1 MTNPPPPNGGQS
13 NPYGPRNQWV
23 DGNVRPN
30 PPPESVRRL
39 PTAARTT
46 PVRRPA
52 AAAPEAPAEETPP
65 EEKAPTDEDVPAE
78 FKSALRK
85 ANTYA
90 NTMHMSKAG
99 LYDQLTSG
107 YGEQSSPQ
115 ATQYAVANL

>member
-30 PPPESVRRL
+30 PPPES
-39 PTAARTT
+39 
-46 PVRRPA
+46 VRRPA

-90 NTMHMSKAG
+90 NTMLMSKAG

-115 ATQYAVANL
+115 AAQYAVANL

>member
-39 PTAARTT
+39 PAAARTT

-52 AAAPEAPAEETPP
+52 AAAPETPTEETPP
-65 EEKAPTDEDVPAE
+65 EKRAPTDEDVPAE

-85 ANTYA
+85 A
-90 NTMHMSKAG
+90 G
-99 LYDQLTSG
+99 LHDQPTSG
-107 YGEQSSPQ
+107 YGEQLSPQ
-115 ATQYAVANL
+115 AAQYAVVNL